1 MPILLKSQK
10 AQVVDALR
18 TARNAD
24 DELSRLKENSW
35 ETQRKELVALVEAA
49 NWRYGP
55 AELLA
60 TFPHH
65 AVAKAP
71 NGNLVQVEW
80 RRGSD
85 GSVSL
90 GRAVVHETVTPV
102 ADLGQE
108 LMETARSA
116 VDTIMS
122 GELDAVQP
130 MISAIAESLDSGG
143 DLSRRIDTEVTLRS
157 LSRNAWWHQVVG
169 DRPELV
175 DNIPTPTTEGEDFVS
190 RSVNDLLLFLKESA
204 SEASNAMRALSNS
217 DSEGDIESL
226 ARDIAED
233 ASRAISALVA
243 ADTTKQDEAL
253 KVYEAVIA
261 TTPRLLNGIEFLKD
275 LVDEDDCAN
284 SQEQ

>member
-1 MPILLKSQK
+1 MPIQLKSQK
-10 AQVVDALR
+10 SAVVDALR
-18 TARNAD
+18 SARNAD

-35 ETQRKELVALVEAA
+35 EKQRTDLVRLVEGA

-80 RRGSD
+80 SRGKD

-90 GRAVVHETVTPV
+90 GRAVIHETVTPV

-116 VDTIMS
+116 VDTILS
-122 GELDAVQP
+122 GNLEAAQP
-130 MISAIAESLDSGG
+130 MITTIAEALDSGG

-157 LSRNAWWHQVVG
+157 LTRNAWWHQVVG
-169 DRPELV
+169 IREGLEDK
-175 DNIPTPTTEGEDFVS
+175 IPAPTTEGEDFVS
-190 RSVNDLLLFLKESA
+190 RSINDLLLFLKESA
-204 SEASNAMRALSNS
+204 TEASDAMRALSNS

-243 ADTTKQDEAL
+243 ADTSKQEEAL
-253 KVYEAVIA
+253 KVYEAVIS

>member
-1 MPILLKSQK
+1 MPIQLKSQK
-10 AQVVDALR
+10 SAVVDALR
-18 TARNAD
+18 SARNAD

-35 ETQRKELVALVEAA
+35 ETQRTELVRLVEGA

-80 RRGSD
+80 KRGED

-90 GRAVVHETVTPV
+90 GRAVIHETVTPV

-116 VDTIMS
+116 VDTILS
-122 GELDAVQP
+122 GELEAAQP
-130 MISAIAESLDSGG
+130 MINTIAEALDSGG
-143 DLSRRIDTEVTLRS
+143 DLSRRLDTEVTLRS
-157 LSRNAWWHQVVG
+157 LTRNAWWHQVVG
-169 DRPELV
+169 VREGLEDK
-175 DNIPTPTTEGEDFVS
+175 IPAPVTEGEDFVS
-190 RSVNDLLLFLKESA
+190 RSINDLLLFLKESA
-204 SEASNAMRALSNS
+204 TEASDAMRALSDS

-243 ADTTKQDEAL
+243 ADSSKQEEAL